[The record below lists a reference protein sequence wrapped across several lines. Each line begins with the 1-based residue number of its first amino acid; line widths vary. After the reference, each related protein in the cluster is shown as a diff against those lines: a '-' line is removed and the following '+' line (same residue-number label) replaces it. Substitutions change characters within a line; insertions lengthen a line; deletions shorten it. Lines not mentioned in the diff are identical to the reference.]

1 MRTSKLMAV
10 LAVTAGTAV
19 AVVGFS
25 AAPAIAV
32 DTGPQKNVD
41 NALHLAAGS
50 LSNTSDYPNV
60 KVFARWSQFDTSGIS
75 SEYGYAY
82 SYNRNGGPGRP
93 PILQCRGIHEWAEHD
108 RAGRRVGGTL
118 CQCHER
124 QRSDIRDVR
133 VPCGTSLA
141 QESAANYNAG
151 WTTGN
156 CLCWSGGAILKS
168 NAAGQV
174 ATYRFYGDQVGL
186 LSEKRARGGTADLY
200 IDGSRVA
207 SFNSAGDTLLLVV
220 PARYKVQT
228 GQHTLQVR
236 VTSGRFDVD
245 GFVATARK
253 AVLAAIIVVGD
264 GSLGSQH
271 EIE

>member
-10 LAVTAGTAV
+10 LAVTASAAV
-19 AVVGFS
+19 AMVGFS
-25 AAPAIAV
+25 AAPAVAV
-32 DTGPQKNVD
+32 DTGPQVNVD

-50 LSNTSDYPNV
+50 LSSTSDYPNV

-82 SYNRNGGPGRP
+82 SYNRNGSLVDQRSFSVSGSISR
-93 PILQCRGIHEWAEHD
+93 LNMTAQ
-108 RAGRRVGGTL
+108 VGGWVELYIYATNGNGV
-118 CQCHER
+118 QSE
-124 QRSDIRDVR
+124 
-133 VPCGTSLA
+133 TSQYLSGPRLA
-141 QESAANYNAG
+141 QENAATYNAG

-174 ATYRFYGDQVGL
+174 ATYRFSGNQVGL
-186 LSEKRARGGTADLY
+186 LSEKRARGGSADLY
-200 IDGSRVA
+200 IDGLRVA
-207 SFNSAGDTLLLVV
+207 SFNSAGDTPLLVV

-236 VTSGRFDVD
+236 VTSGRIDVD
-245 GFVATARK
+245 GFVTTAP
-253 AVLAAIIVVGD
+253 
-264 GSLGSQH
+264 
-271 EIE
+271 